1 MAISMKLKDAVTNLS
16 KGSVLSHP
24 LSSEY
29 HSKSLLD
36 SYNDYVF
43 LWNEYDSSVVAV
55 SQRDHEFE
63 KVHLVPTDTP
73 FFQVNQLSV
82 SPSGKWIIISGKKGK
97 NKKGKTVSLNDFLSK
112 GSANGGPDTTTVVMP
127 SASW

>member
-1 MAISMKLKDAVTNLS
+1 MKLKDAVTNLS

-97 NKKGKTVSLNDFLSK
+97 NIKNYIKLNIPVLLIIIFKNLI
-112 GSANGGPDTTTVVMP
+112 
-127 SASW
+127 

>member
-36 SYNDYVF
+36 SYNDYDF

-82 SPSGKWIIISGKKGK
+82 SPSGKWIIISGKKRRNTK
-97 NKKGKTVSLNDFLSK
+97 YYIK
-112 GSANGGPDTTTVVMP
+112 A
-127 SASW
+127 

>member
-97 NKKGKTVSLNDFLSK
+97 NINNCTKLNIPVLLAVDRKSQFS
-112 GSANGGPDTTTVVMP
+112 
-127 SASW
+127 